1 MTQMKVGDRVC
12 VRGLVHMDCLG
23 MTGRIIDVRQS
34 ALFGPGV
41 QRCKVDF
48 SGKIRHLLNVHL
60 AYAAN
65 RTGKATTAA

>member
-1 MTQMKVGDRVC
+1 
-12 VRGLVHMDCLG
+12 MDCLG

-48 SGKIRHLLNVHL
+48 NGKIRHLLNVHL
-60 AYAAN
+60 AYAGN
-65 RTGKATTAA
+65 RSKATTTAA